1 LPPYRQWYKRNIPYA
16 TLAQALQNLVRQILG
31 KSDAEMSRWRSA
43 LLDAL
48 GPNGQLMVN
57 LIPELALIIGEQ
69 PPVPELPQQE
79 WQNRFQ
85 SVFRRFL
92 GPFFTIQFLLA
103 LKEEALLAF
112 DPETAAWTWDLPRI
126 HAKGFTDN
134 IADLMAAK
142 LSRLPP
148 LTQKALGQLACLG
161 NVAETATLTLVHG
174 GTEETMHAAL
184 WDAVRAG
191 SVIRSDRTYAFL
203 HDRIQEAAYALIDE
217 GERPAAHLRIG
228 RLLAARTPPEEL
240 EENIFEVVNQF
251 DHGAALIVTQAER
264 EQVAELNLMAGKRA
278 KIATAYASA
287 LQYLTAGRALLAEN
301 GWEECYRLTF
311 QLELNRAECEYLT
324 GELALAEEHLA
335 MLLDTG
341 LAGL

>member
-1 LPPYRQWYKRNIPYA
+1 
-16 TLAQALQNLVRQILG
+16 
-31 KSDAEMSRWRSA
+31 